1 MIRKSGFTNLNI
13 TQVCRDCTNLN
24 ITQVCRDCKSYYET
38 FKVDINKYYDENGK
52 RKIKTQELF
61 EKFSFI
67 CRRCD
72 LLNILSF
79 DKICNQ
85 ETVLF
90 LRGKDKKISL

>member
-1 MIRKSGFTNLNI
+1 MIRKSCFTNLNI
-13 TQVCRDCTNLN
+13 TRVCY
-24 ITQVCRDCKSYYET
+24 DCKSYFET

-52 RKIKTQELF
+52 TKIEIQELF

-79 DKICNQ
+79 DKICNR
-85 ETVLF
+85 ETILF
-90 LRGKDKKISL
+90 LREKEQKN

>member
-1 MIRKSGFTNLNI
+1 MIKKSCF
-13 TQVCRDCTNLN
+13 TNLN

-38 FKVDINKYYDENGK
+38 FEVDINKYYDENGK

-79 DKICNQ
+79 DKICNR
-85 ETVLF
+85 ETILF
-90 LRGKDKKISL
+90 LREKEQKN

>member
-1 MIRKSGFTNLNI
+1 MIRKSCFTNLNI
-13 TQVCRDCTNLN
+13 TQVCHDC
-24 ITQVCRDCKSYYET
+24 RSYYKT

-52 RKIKTQELF
+52 SKIQTEELF
-61 EKFSFI
+61 KNFSFI

-90 LRGKDKKISL
+90 LREKDKKN

>member
-1 MIRKSGFTNLNI
+1 MIRKSRF
-13 TQVCRDCTNLN
+13 TNLN

-38 FKVDINKYYDENGK
+38 FNVDINKYYDENGK
-52 RKIKTQELF
+52 SKIQTQELF

-85 ETVLF
+85 GTVLF
-90 LRGKDKKISL
+90 LREKDKKN